1 LAQAFVLALYSITS
15 GLKPPKN
22 DSYEQHHVGK
32 RAWVLALGLLHLM
45 SSILTLA
52 SFGLS
57 SVSETYI
64 IRTLEPICSCLLL
77 YFLHGQKR
85 TPTEQLLLAVVAGA
99 TAAVVL
105 AGPQPDKGLLPSN
118 ASEGVH
124 ASQYHASG
132 TLHSAPGSSSN

>member
-1 LAQAFVLALYSITS
+1 
-15 GLKPPKN
+15 
-22 DSYEQHHVGK
+22 
-32 RAWVLALGLLHLM
+32 M

-77 YFLHGQKR
+77 YVLHGQKR
-85 TPTEQLLLAVVAGA
+85 TPTELLLLAVVAGA

-105 AGPQPDKGLLPSN
+105 TGPQPDKGLLLSN
-118 ASEGVH
+118 ALEYEHV
-124 ASQYHASG
+124 SQYHASG
-132 TLHSAPGSSSN
+132 TLADAPECW

>member
-1 LAQAFVLALYSITS
+1 
-15 GLKPPKN
+15 
-22 DSYEQHHVGK
+22 
-32 RAWVLALGLLHLM
+32 VLALGLLHLM

-64 IRTLEPICSCLLL
+64 IRTLEPICSCMLL

-85 TPTEQLLLAVVAGA
+85 TPTELLLLAVVAGA
-99 TAAVVL
+99 TAAAVL
-105 AGPQPDKGLLPSN
+105 AGPQPDKGLQISDAL
-118 ASEGVH
+118 EGEH

-132 TLHSAPGSSSN
+132 TLRNAPGCL